1 MKEKRGERKENE
13 DERKKINM
21 KDKKEKVK
29 KEDERKKNEDEW
41 RRKDE
46 KGWNC
51 GFNLIS
57 IYIWCRKDGL
67 GLEETGF
74 KSSKTF

>member
-29 KEDERKKNEDEW
+29 KEDERNRMNMSVGE
-41 RRKDE
+41 RTRKAGIAD
-46 KGWNC
+46 
-51 GFNLIS
+51 LI
-57 IYIWCRKDGL
+57 
-67 GLEETGF
+67 
-74 KSSKTF
+74 